1 MVTRH
6 NAHADAQLLNQKFY
20 EIEDTN
26 THFKSMKRARSFAK
40 CITDLLY
47 ICMHYK
53 VLSVFSKFGKPLI
66 SIVIAI
72 KSHLQ
77 CRAHYSSLR
86 KVQQ

>member
-6 NAHADAQLLNQKFY
+6 DAHAHAQLLNQKFY

-26 THFKSMKRARSFAK
+26 THFKSMKRTRSFAK

-53 VLSVFSKFGKPLI
+53 QGSYGIFKIIFPEFSLSF
-66 SIVIAI
+66 
-72 KSHLQ
+72 
-77 CRAHYSSLR
+77 
-86 KVQQ
+86 